1 MELQGTSGPTSEWRD
16 IVKMVRLL
24 YPGTLTYGANHG
36 EETSVQWW
44 DALDAIGVDGY
55 YALTQMDDPT
65 LAQLRAAWQPLVT
78 RLADLPPKWQRPI
91 LLTENRYQ
99 SRLGT
104 NRAPWGIEATTVD

>member
-55 YALTQMDDPT
+55 YALTQLDDPT
-65 LAQLRAAWQPLVT
+65 LAQLRAAWQPTLT
-78 RLADLPPKWQRPI
+78 RLADFALKWHPPT
-91 LLTENRYQ
+91 LLTAIADQYPVCPNTAQ
-99 SRLGT
+99 
-104 NRAPWGIEATTVD
+104 WGI